1 MANVALTGGARLAG
15 AYDNVDQAVYTTA
28 AFTPSTGNHLVT
40 MAVFG
45 WHGTPSSVPVPG
57 IAGGGV
63 TTWTEETGARV
74 LFDADRGR
82 LFLFRA
88 LEASYGA
95 SAAATITFG
104 NSLAGCGWWVCEWE
118 NMLTTGTNGSGA
130 LRQVAVG
137 STAGA
142 TSVAASMAALASSE
156 SVTAAFAVAMGTTL
170 STTVG
175 SGYTSSMN
183 FGSQS
188 SPNCALRGEHK
199 LDDTAPAI
207 TISASSPAA
216 ITAFEIAA
224 AAGAA
229 VPKPKTLAMMGVSG

>member
-1 MANVALTGGARLAG
+1 MANVALTGGARLEG
-15 AYDNVDQAVYTTA
+15 AYDNVDRSVYTTT

-40 MAVFG
+40 MAIFA
-45 WHGTPSSVPVPG
+45 WDITTNNVPVPTV
-57 IAGGGV
+57 AGGGV
-63 TTWTEETGARV
+63 TTWTEEAGARV
-74 LFDADRGR
+74 TFDSDRGR

-88 LEASYGA
+88 LEASFGA
-95 SAAATITFG
+95 SAVATITFG
-104 NSLAGCGWWVCEWE
+104 NTISGCGWWVCEWE
-118 NMLTTGTNGSGA
+118 NMLTTGTNGSDA

-142 TSVAASMAALASSE
+142 TSVAASLAALASAE
-156 SVTAAFAVAMGTTL
+156 SVCAALAVPMGVGL

-183 FGSQS
+183 FGSQI
-188 SPNCALRGEHK
+188 SPACALRGEHK
-199 LDDTAPAI
+199 LNDTAPSI
-207 TISASSPAA
+207 TISSSSPAA

-229 VPKPKTLAMMGVSG
+229 VPKPKSFGMMGVSG